1 MPNTSRPRVDGS
13 LGKALSQRCSAQG
26 RRPALQ
32 KAESARSGGGSG
44 HLGPFLREGQATSPH
59 RLLRQ
64 DLCSYLHRR
73 FLPEAS
79 RPACDWLAGEG
90 AGQCAPRGG
99 GVGHS
104 GSPRSRCVEFGA
116 QPRLRKVQPGG
127 L

>member
-32 KAESARSGGGSG
+32 KAESARSGGDSG
-44 HLGPFLREGQATSPH
+44 HLGPLLREGQATSPH

-73 FLPEAS
+73 FQARDNA
-79 RPACDWLAGEG
+79 RPAAAEWGTRGPRVAVAWSSGRSPVSGRSSQAG
-90 AGQCAPRGG
+90 C
-99 GVGHS
+99 
-104 GSPRSRCVEFGA
+104 
-116 QPRLRKVQPGG
+116 
-127 L
+127 